1 MRSGALIGQNSCIKL
16 KTFSPYARQP
26 IAKEPFVRTFA
37 RPLTTPSCNDATPA
51 TKPDRASPL
60 AKLAAVATPPLR
72 ANSTG
77 YRVCLS
83 HRCIAAA
90 ARAIHRSQER
100 PPRLKSGGTQVQL
113 AARRRGRA
121 HNLELARAPCG
132 CKAAQLRS
140 PKPQHFRDAASEAA
154 TLKDA
159 QGPVQK
165 ATKAR
170 PAPSFGKTRSG
181 L

>member
-1 MRSGALIGQNSCIKL
+1 MTQFYVRPSMRQLS
-16 KTFSPYARQP
+16 ARFIDLTKFAAQTNAP
-26 IAKEPFVRTFA
+26 PVLQSRGREPFVRTITRTFA
-37 RPLTTPSCNDATPA
+37 TSSCNDETPA
-51 TKPDRASPL
+51 TKPDTASQ
-60 AKLAAVATPPLR
+60 ACAIAAVATPPLR

-90 ARAIHRSQER
+90 ARAINRSQER

-132 CKAAQLRS
+132 CKAAQHGPRN
-140 PKPQHFRDAASEAA
+140 RNTDA
-154 TLKDA
+154 T
-159 QGPVQK
+159 P
-165 ATKAR
+165 R
-170 PAPSFGKTRSG
+170 R
-181 L
+181 